1 MIRVSRQV
9 VRPWLLLMCPFFWN
23 ISPILAGK
31 KNHTSISL
39 RLALRRTFAVIAR
52 SWFGGSNT
60 GRMNI
65 SIGAKCC
72 ENGFRLSKKWPRAV
86 WMGAAGDVLMPARS
100 YIELK
105 TDVSWGHRAEQMPA
119 MRSSAKLMVRAL
131 KHPKQPTTLGMLTTL
146 GMDKNSGYC
155 KQQLTAKIVP
165 WQLVTNV
172 GIQQKCLWTNK
183 TLVNSRGTMYH
194 MFPSIGSIDT
204 PDVQAKRLQKKN
216 SNYAKNMTKKM
227 RTKPWIHEE
236 RFCPRKNIPVPP
248 VKTNTANKQTPKF
261 DQQQIRTLP
270 AGNENHED

>member
-1 MIRVSRQV
+1 MNLQWTWSSAMFCTCSMKFGSMLPAHAQKSHQFGVHTPLIWLEYRVKLYALIAADV
-9 VRPWLLLMCPFFWN
+9 
-23 ISPILAGK
+23 PILLKYLTHFGWE

-39 RLALRRTFAVIAR
+39 RLALRRTFAVISR

-72 ENGFRLSKKWPRAV
+72 ENGFRLSKKRTRAV
-86 WMGAAGDVLMPARS
+86 WMGAAGNVLMPARS

-105 TDVSWGHRAEQMPA
+105 TDVSWGHGAEQMPA
-119 MRSSAKLMVRAL
+119 MRNSAKLMVRAL
-131 KHPKQPTTLGMLTTL
+131 KHPKQPTTL

-204 PDVQAKRLQKKN
+204 PDVQEKRLQKK
-216 SNYAKNMTKKM
+216 K
-227 RTKPWIHEE
+227 
-236 RFCPRKNIPVPP
+236 
-248 VKTNTANKQTPKF
+248 
-261 DQQQIRTLP
+261 L
-270 AGNENHED
+270 

>member
-1 MIRVSRQV
+1 MNLQWTWSSAMFCTCSMKFGSMLPAHAQKSHQFGAHTPLIWLEYRVKLYAPDCCWCAHSSEISH
-9 VRPWLLLMCPFFWN
+9 PFW
-23 ISPILAGK
+23 
-31 KNHTSISL
+31 
-39 RLALRRTFAVIAR
+39 LALRRTFAVIAR

-86 WMGAAGDVLMPARS
+86 WMGAAGNVLMPARS

-131 KHPKQPTTLGMLTTL
+131 KHPKQPTTL

-204 PDVQAKRLQKKN
+204 PDVQAKRLQKK
-216 SNYAKNMTKKM
+216 K
-227 RTKPWIHEE
+227 
-236 RFCPRKNIPVPP
+236 
-248 VKTNTANKQTPKF
+248 
-261 DQQQIRTLP
+261 L
-270 AGNENHED
+270 